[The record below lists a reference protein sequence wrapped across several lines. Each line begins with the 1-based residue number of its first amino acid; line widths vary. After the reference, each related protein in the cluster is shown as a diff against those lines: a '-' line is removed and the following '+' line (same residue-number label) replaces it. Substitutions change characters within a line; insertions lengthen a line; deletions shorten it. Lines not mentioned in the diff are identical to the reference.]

1 MAIKIASKNNLATTN
16 LSVKLQNCL
25 ESLFHGNRATTQLAN
40 QQPQAVIILMADA
53 RQIGGYISTATGL
66 VLRCSDFS
74 PPWVLLQITIFT
86 ISTALTVFDT
96 YTDWEVV
103 LHFQEVSFN
112 NPLLPRDDNWLRAW
126 FLFAAFGTVLSVISI
141 GHEGIVILYS
151 MYKSCQRSC
160 CKTHRKAY
168 QHIQSSN
175 DAIEPALNTRMET
188 EPTSDETLATTP
200 RDIDEEEGKEKD
212 LDLATNTNDA
222 MDIALNTR
230 METQPT
236 SDETLTPL
244 IATPTDEE
252 DGSVAFTTISYASMG
267 TGDEALTPLTPRH
280 VQGAAT
286 PTDEEGG
293 SVAFT
298 TISYASMGTGDE
310 ALTPLTPRQGA
321 TTASRDMDEE
331 EGKEKDVAG
340 EITDPLKWCFRKGWN
355 STTRNE
361 ALGAIILWFQDVPM
375 LTMSVLYAF
384 SQTSCKTPEP
394 RDASPILLNIGI
406 SATAAVIASC
416 WRLIRSFVRFYF
428 TVKIAGKI
436 EPIKPKCLGDL
447 FPTRPIKPPGKR
459 LKKILPKSS
468 ESAYPPDTC
477 AHQCLR
483 TYYFGIIMQLAATS
497 GALGVLFT
505 IWLKYAIATSKTYD
519 EYESLGIYRFSI
531 GPDLLLFNIS
541 DIITPSNGSFV
552 NLEQIPNIDP
562 WDIYC
567 LSEFEYREENFEI
580 FFNVIEV
587 IVVSPEG
594 KFCDTR
600 VVNSTNSFC
609 YSYYTQGNFI
619 LYYASQNPITGDVN
633 RFDDECTAVKDI
645 FGYHAGPKVDL
656 GINVGRHI
664 DRAGFPQNNEPLV
677 IYYPKLGEYVLF
689 SEIVDKPS
697 IISLPSVQFQNKTLN
712 CSIQF
717 SYSEPQGAVL
727 YTYRGA
733 TYDENGN
740 CFCSIINT
748 LICRHV
754 YSKNVMYGY
763 LTEDSSVIP
772 FTHCYGFSYEQ
783 ITPKYI
789 LTFLHVC
796 PC

>member
-1 MAIKIASKNNLATTN
+1 M
-16 LSVKLQNCL
+16 
-25 ESLFHGNRATTQLAN
+25 
-40 QQPQAVIILMADA
+40 
-53 RQIGGYISTATGL
+53 
-66 VLRCSDFS
+66 
-74 PPWVLLQITIFT
+74 
-86 ISTALTVFDT
+86 
-96 YTDWEVV
+96 
-103 LHFQEVSFN
+103 
-112 NPLLPRDDNWLRAW
+112 
-126 FLFAAFGTVLSVISI
+126 
-141 GHEGIVILYS
+141 
-151 MYKSCQRSC
+151 
-160 CKTHRKAY
+160 
-168 QHIQSSN
+168 
-175 DAIEPALNTRMET
+175 
-188 EPTSDETLATTP
+188 
-200 RDIDEEEGKEKD
+200 
-212 LDLATNTNDA
+212 
-222 MDIALNTR
+222 
-230 METQPT
+230 
-236 SDETLTPL
+236 
-244 IATPTDEE
+244 
-252 DGSVAFTTISYASMG
+252 
-267 TGDEALTPLTPRH
+267 
-280 VQGAAT
+280 
-286 PTDEEGG
+286 
-293 SVAFT
+293 
-298 TISYASMGTGDE
+298 
-310 ALTPLTPRQGA
+310 
-321 TTASRDMDEE
+321 
-331 EGKEKDVAG
+331 
-340 EITDPLKWCFRKGWN
+340 
-355 STTRNE
+355 
-361 ALGAIILWFQDVPM
+361 
-375 LTMSVLYAF
+375 
-384 SQTSCKTPEP
+384 
-394 RDASPILLNIGI
+394 
-406 SATAAVIASC
+406 
-416 WRLIRSFVRFYF
+416 
-428 TVKIAGKI
+428 KIAGKI

-740 CFCSIINT
+740 CFCSIIN
-748 LICRHV
+748 IFKCRDL
-754 YSKNVMYGY
+754 YPKNVMYGY
-763 LTEDSSVIP
+763 LTEDSFVIP

-789 LTFLHVC
+789 LYDVTFLHVC